1 MNQTIEA
8 LIDKAINETASK
20 DELLKLEENLL
31 SDSLVRERYLHAVN
45 VHAALRR
52 QFSSRPESMSAEL
65 PDHSRSGKYG
75 ALAIVVATAACLML
89 IVGVFLIVPRTRQM
103 PAVIAETVGAYG
115 ETGVAYAS
123 GELVGSGPM
132 TISRG
137 LVRLDFSSGARV
149 AVEGPA
155 QLELVDE
162 MRLVL
167 HRGVVT
173 ATVPES
179 ASGFVIDTDS
189 AHVVD
194 LGTAFGVSVN
204 DSGLTDVCVFE
215 GEVEV
220 SAPPTVGNATQ
231 PQRLREGEAIRSSKG
246 SNSIDSV
253 VFEASQFENA
263 WPVSSGVLQTTGAIR
278 FVSPGP
284 GFHPGNYKDNEHIV
298 VFPEREGVR
307 PSEQVRVDMVD
318 PGVYAK
324 SPYREKRI
332 LAKDQRVTSYL
343 LQLDAFPEGKNPGR
357 RRSVRGQITFANPIV
372 GVITMDRL
380 LRESE
385 VIFGVPDVS
394 YPSPRTIEPRPE
406 GDQRRGFDSLILA
419 ADRRTLFVEL
429 QENPGHLDQVRVLIE
444 AGN

>member
-1 MNQTIEA
+1 MNHAIES
-8 LIDKAINETASK
+8 LIDKAINETASNG
-20 DELLKLEENLL
+20 ELAELEQYLL
-31 SDSLVRERYLHAVN
+31 GDPFARERYLNAVN
-45 VHAALRR
+45 MHAALRR
-52 QFSSRPESMSAEL
+52 QFSSHGVSMTPEL
-65 PDHSRSGKYG
+65 PREPWRKKWM
-75 ALAIVVATAACLML
+75 ALTIGVATAACLML
-89 IVGVFLIVPRTRQM
+89 VAGTIYHFRTSQS
-103 PAVIAETVGAYG
+103 PAVIAETVGAYSDS
-115 ETGVAYAS
+115 GVPYAS
-123 GELVGSGPM
+123 GETLHSGPL
-132 TISRG
+132 TVSRG
-137 LVRLDFSSGARV
+137 IVRLDFSSGARV

-194 LGTAFGVSVN
+194 LGTAFGVSVS
-204 DSGLTDVCVFE
+204 DAGLTDVCVFE

-220 SAPPTVGNATQ
+220 SAPPTAPNSMT
-231 PQRLREGEAIRSSKG
+231 PQLLKEGEAIRSSKA

-263 WPVSSGVLQTTGAIR
+263 WPMSSGVLQTTGAIR

-284 GFHPGNYKDNEHIV
+284 GFHPGNYQDNEHIV
-298 VFPEREGVR
+298 VFPEREGVLPR
-307 PSEQVRVDMVD
+307 ENVRVDMVD

-324 SPYREKRI
+324 SPYREKRL
-332 LAKDQRVTSYL
+332 LATGQRITSYL

-357 RRSVRGQITFANPIV
+357 RRSVSGQITFANPIV

-385 VIFGVPDVS
+385 VIFGVPGVA

-406 GDQRRGFDSLILA
+406 GDQRRGFDSLVLA

>member
-1 MNQTIEA
+1 VNHAIES
-8 LIDKAINETASK
+8 LIDKAINETASNG
-20 DELLKLEENLL
+20 ELAELEQYLL
-31 SDSLVRERYLHAVN
+31 GDPFARERYLNAVN
-45 VHAALRR
+45 MHAALRR
-52 QFSSRPESMSAEL
+52 QFSSHGVSMTPEL
-65 PDHSRSGKYG
+65 PREPWRKKWM
-75 ALAIVVATAACLML
+75 ALTIGVATAACLML
-89 IVGVFLIVPRTRQM
+89 VAGTIYHFRTSQS
-103 PAVIAETVGAYG
+103 PAVIAETVGAYSDS
-115 ETGVAYAS
+115 GVAYAS
-123 GELVGSGPM
+123 GETLHSGPL
-132 TISRG
+132 TVSRG
-137 LVRLDFSSGARV
+137 IVRLDFSSGARV

-194 LGTAFGVSVN
+194 LGTAFGVSVS
-204 DSGLTDVCVFE
+204 DAGLTDVCVFE

-220 SAPPTVGNATQ
+220 SAPPTAPNSMT
-231 PQRLREGEAIRSSKG
+231 PQLLKEGEAIRSSKA

-263 WPVSSGVLQTTGAIR
+263 WPMSSGVLQTTGAIR

-284 GFHPGNYKDNEHIV
+284 GFHPGNYQDNEHIV
-298 VFPEREGVR
+298 VFPEREGVLPR
-307 PSEQVRVDMVD
+307 ENVRVDMVD

-324 SPYREKRI
+324 SPYREKRL
-332 LAKDQRVTSYL
+332 LATGQRITSYL

-357 RRSVRGQITFANPIV
+357 RRSVSGQITFANPIV

-385 VIFGVPDVS
+385 VIFGVPGVA

-406 GDQRRGFDSLILA
+406 GDQRRGFDSLVLA

>member
-1 MNQTIEA
+1 VNHAIES
-8 LIDKAINETASK
+8 LIDKAINETASNG
-20 DELLKLEENLL
+20 ELAELEQYLL
-31 SDSLVRERYLHAVN
+31 GDPFARERYLNAVN
-45 VHAALRR
+45 MHAALRR
-52 QFSSRPESMSAEL
+52 QFSSHGVSMTPEL
-65 PDHSRSGKYG
+65 PREPWRKKWM
-75 ALAIVVATAACLML
+75 ALTIGVATAACLML
-89 IVGVFLIVPRTRQM
+89 VAGTIYHFRTSQS
-103 PAVIAETVGAYG
+103 PAVIAETVGAYSDS
-115 ETGVAYAS
+115 GVPYAS
-123 GELVGSGPM
+123 GETLHSGPL
-132 TISRG
+132 TVSRG
-137 LVRLDFSSGARV
+137 IVRLDFSSGARV

-194 LGTAFGVSVN
+194 LGTAFGVSVS
-204 DSGLTDVCVFE
+204 DAGLTDVCVFE

-220 SAPPTVGNATQ
+220 SAPPTAPNSMT
-231 PQRLREGEAIRSSKG
+231 PQLLKEGEAIRSSKA

-263 WPVSSGVLQTTGAIR
+263 WPMSSGVLQTTGAIR

-284 GFHPGNYKDNEHIV
+284 GFHPGNYQDNEHIV
-298 VFPEREGVR
+298 VFPEREGVLPR
-307 PSEQVRVDMVD
+307 ENVRVDMVD

-324 SPYREKRI
+324 SPYREKRL
-332 LAKDQRVTSYL
+332 LATGQRITSYL

-357 RRSVRGQITFANPIV
+357 RRSVSGQITFANPIV

-385 VIFGVPDVS
+385 VIFGVPGVA

-406 GDQRRGFDSLILA
+406 GDQRRGFDSLVLA

>member
-1 MNQTIEA
+1 MNHAIES
-8 LIDKAINETASK
+8 LIDKAINETASN
-20 DELLKLEENLL
+20 DELHELEQCLL
-31 SDSLVRERYLHAVN
+31 SDPLARERYLNAVN
-45 VHAALRR
+45 MHAALRR
-52 QFSSRPESMSAEL
+52 QFSSHGGSMTPEL
-65 PDHSRSGKYG
+65 PREPWREKWM
-75 ALAIVVATAACLML
+75 ALTIGLATAACLML
-89 IVGVFLIVPRTRQM
+89 IAGTIYQSRTTQS
-103 PAVIAETVGAYG
+103 PAVIAETVGAYSDS
-115 ETGVAYAS
+115 GVAYAS
-123 GELVGSGPM
+123 GETLHSGPL
-132 TISRG
+132 TVSRG
-137 LVRLDFSSGARV
+137 IVRLDFSSGARV

-194 LGTAFGVSVN
+194 IGTAFGVSVS
-204 DSGLTDVCVFE
+204 DAGLTDVCVFE

-220 SAPPTVGNATQ
+220 SAPPTARNSRT
-231 PQRLREGEAIRSSKG
+231 PQLLKEGEAIRSSKA

-253 VFEASQFENA
+253 LFEASQFENA
-263 WPVSSGVLQTTGAIR
+263 WPMSSGVLQTTGAIR

-284 GFHPGNYKDNEHIV
+284 GFHPGNYQDNEHIV
-298 VFPEREGVR
+298 VFPEREGVL
-307 PSEQVRVDMVD
+307 PSENVRVDMVD

-324 SPYREKRI
+324 SPYREKRL
-332 LAKDQRVTSYL
+332 LATGQRVTSYL

-357 RRSVRGQITFANPIV
+357 RRSVSGQITFANPIV

-385 VIFGVPDVS
+385 VIFGVPDVA

-406 GDQRRGFDSLILA
+406 GDERRGFDSLVLA

>member
-1 MNQTIEA
+1 MNHAIES
-8 LIDKAINETASK
+8 LIDKAINETASNG
-20 DELLKLEENLL
+20 ELAELEQYLL
-31 SDSLVRERYLHAVN
+31 GDPFARERYLNAVSM
-45 VHAALRR
+45 HAALRR
-52 QFSSRPESMSAEL
+52 QFSSHGVSMTPEL
-65 PDHSRSGKYG
+65 PREPWRKKWM
-75 ALAIVVATAACLML
+75 ALTIGVATAACLML
-89 IVGVFLIVPRTRQM
+89 VAGTIYHFRTSQS
-103 PAVIAETVGAYG
+103 PAVIAETVGAYSDS
-115 ETGVAYAS
+115 GVPYAS
-123 GELVGSGPM
+123 GETLHSGPL
-132 TISRG
+132 TVSRG
-137 LVRLDFSSGARV
+137 IVRLDFSSGARV
-149 AVEGPA
+149 AVAGPA

-194 LGTAFGVSVN
+194 LGTAFGVSVS
-204 DSGLTDVCVFE
+204 DAGLTDVCVFE

-220 SAPPTVGNATQ
+220 SAPPTAPNSMT
-231 PQRLREGEAIRSSKG
+231 PQLLKEGEAIRSSKA

-263 WPVSSGVLQTTGAIR
+263 WPMSSGVLQTTGAIR

-284 GFHPGNYKDNEHIV
+284 GFHPGNYQDNEHIV
-298 VFPEREGVR
+298 VFPEREGVLPR
-307 PSEQVRVDMVD
+307 ENVRVDMVD

-324 SPYREKRI
+324 SPYREKRL
-332 LAKDQRVTSYL
+332 LATGQRITSYL

-357 RRSVRGQITFANPIV
+357 RRSVSGQITFANPIV

-385 VIFGVPDVS
+385 VIFGVPGVA

-406 GDQRRGFDSLILA
+406 GDQRRGFDSLVLA

>member
-1 MNQTIEA
+1 MNQAIES
-8 LIDKAINETASK
+8 LIDKAINETASN
-20 DELLKLEENLL
+20 DELHGLEQCLL
-31 SDSLVRERYLHAVN
+31 SDPFARERYLYAVN
-45 VHAALRR
+45 MHAALRR
-52 QFSSRPESMSAEL
+52 QFSSHGGSMTPEL
-65 PDHSRSGKYG
+65 PREPWRKKWV
-75 ALAIVVATAACLML
+75 ALTVGVATAACLML
-89 IVGVFLIVPRTRQM
+89 IAGTIYQFGTSQS
-103 PAVIAETVGAYG
+103 PAVIAETVGAYSDS
-115 ETGVAYAS
+115 GVAYAS
-123 GELVGSGPM
+123 GETLHSGPL
-132 TISRG
+132 TVSRG
-137 LVRLDFSSGARV
+137 IVRLDFSSGARV

-173 ATVPES
+173 ATVPQS

-194 LGTAFGVSVN
+194 LGTAFGVSVS
-204 DSGLTDVCVFE
+204 DAGLTDVCVFE

-220 SAPPTVGNATQ
+220 SAPPTDRNSMTRQ
-231 PQRLREGEAIRSSKG
+231 LLKEGEAIRSSKA

-253 VFEASQFENA
+253 LFEASQFENA
-263 WPVSSGVLQTTGAIR
+263 WPMSSGVLQTTGAIR

-284 GFHPGNYKDNEHIV
+284 GFHPGNYQDNEHIV
-298 VFPEREGVR
+298 VFPEREGVL

-332 LAKDQRVTSYL
+332 LAEDQRVTSYL

>member
-1 MNQTIEA
+1 MNHAIES
-8 LIDKAINETASK
+8 LIDKAINETASN
-20 DELLKLEENLL
+20 DELHDLEQCLL
-31 SDSLVRERYLHAVN
+31 SDPFARERYLNAVSM
-45 VHAALRR
+45 HAALRR
-52 QFSSRPESMSAEL
+52 QFSSHGVSMTPEL
-65 PDHSRSGKYG
+65 PREPWRKKWM
-75 ALAIVVATAACLML
+75 ALTIGVATAACLML
-89 IVGVFLIVPRTRQM
+89 VAGTIYHFRTSQS
-103 PAVIAETVGAYG
+103 PAVIAETVGAYSDS
-115 ETGVAYAS
+115 GVPYAS
-123 GELVGSGPM
+123 GETLHSGPL
-132 TISRG
+132 TVSRG
-137 LVRLDFSSGARV
+137 IVRLDFSSGARV

-194 LGTAFGVSVN
+194 LGTAFGVSVS
-204 DSGLTDVCVFE
+204 DAGLTDVCVFE

-220 SAPPTVGNATQ
+220 SAPPTAPNSMT
-231 PQRLREGEAIRSSKG
+231 PQLLKEGEAIRSSKA

-263 WPVSSGVLQTTGAIR
+263 WPMSSGVLQTTGAIR

-284 GFHPGNYKDNEHIV
+284 GFHPGNYQDNEHIV
-298 VFPEREGVR
+298 VFPEREGVLPR
-307 PSEQVRVDMVD
+307 ENVRVDMVD

-324 SPYREKRI
+324 SPYREKRL
-332 LAKDQRVTSYL
+332 LATGQRITSYL

-357 RRSVRGQITFANPIV
+357 RRSVSGQITFANPIV

-385 VIFGVPDVS
+385 VIFGVPGVA

-406 GDQRRGFDSLILA
+406 GDQRRGFDSLVLA

>member
-1 MNQTIEA
+1 MNHAIES
-8 LIDKAINETASK
+8 LIDKAINETASNG
-20 DELLKLEENLL
+20 ELAELEQYLL
-31 SDSLVRERYLHAVN
+31 GDPFARERYLNAVN
-45 VHAALRR
+45 MHAALRR
-52 QFSSRPESMSAEL
+52 QFSSHGVSMTPEL
-65 PDHSRSGKYG
+65 PREPWRKKWM
-75 ALAIVVATAACLML
+75 ALTIGVATAACLML
-89 IVGVFLIVPRTRQM
+89 VAGTIYHFRTSQS
-103 PAVIAETVGAYG
+103 PAVIAETVGAYSDS
-115 ETGVAYAS
+115 GVAYAS
-123 GELVGSGPM
+123 GETLHSGPL
-132 TISRG
+132 TVSRG
-137 LVRLDFSSGARV
+137 IVRLDFSSGARV

-194 LGTAFGVSVN
+194 LGTAFGVSVS
-204 DSGLTDVCVFE
+204 DAGLTDVCVFE

-220 SAPPTVGNATQ
+220 SAPPTAPNSMT
-231 PQRLREGEAIRSSKG
+231 PQLLKEGEAIRSSKA

-263 WPVSSGVLQTTGAIR
+263 WPMSSGVLQTTGAIR

-284 GFHPGNYKDNEHIV
+284 GFHPGNYQDNEHIV
-298 VFPEREGVR
+298 VFPEREGVLPR
-307 PSEQVRVDMVD
+307 ENVRVDMVD

-324 SPYREKRI
+324 SPYREKRL
-332 LAKDQRVTSYL
+332 LATGQRITSYL

-357 RRSVRGQITFANPIV
+357 RRSVSGQITFANPIV

-385 VIFGVPDVS
+385 VIFGVPDVA

-406 GDQRRGFDSLILA
+406 GDERRGFDSLVLA

>member
-1 MNQTIEA
+1 MNHAIES
-8 LIDKAINETASK
+8 LIDKAINETASNG
-20 DELLKLEENLL
+20 ELAELEQYLL
-31 SDSLVRERYLHAVN
+31 GDPFARERYLNAVN
-45 VHAALRR
+45 MHAALRR
-52 QFSSRPESMSAEL
+52 QFSSHGVSMTPEL
-65 PDHSRSGKYG
+65 PREPWRKKWM
-75 ALAIVVATAACLML
+75 ALTIGVATAACLML
-89 IVGVFLIVPRTRQM
+89 VAGTIYHFRMSQS
-103 PAVIAETVGAYG
+103 PAVIAETVGAYSDS
-115 ETGVAYAS
+115 GVAYAS
-123 GELVGSGPM
+123 GETLHSGPL
-132 TISRG
+132 TVSRG
-137 LVRLDFSSGARV
+137 IVRLDFSSGARV

-194 LGTAFGVSVN
+194 LGTAFGVSVS
-204 DSGLTDVCVFE
+204 DAGLTDVCVFE

-220 SAPPTVGNATQ
+220 SAPPTAPNSMT
-231 PQRLREGEAIRSSKG
+231 PQLLKEGEAIRSSKA

-263 WPVSSGVLQTTGAIR
+263 WPMSSGVLQTTGAIR

-284 GFHPGNYKDNEHIV
+284 GFHPGNYQDNEHIV
-298 VFPEREGVR
+298 VFPEREGVLPR
-307 PSEQVRVDMVD
+307 ENVRVDMVD

-324 SPYREKRI
+324 SPYREKRL
-332 LAKDQRVTSYL
+332 LATGQRITSYL

-357 RRSVRGQITFANPIV
+357 RRSVSGQITFANPIV

-385 VIFGVPDVS
+385 VIFGVPGVA

-406 GDQRRGFDSLILA
+406 GDQRRGFDSLVLA